1 MGMSLLCGE
10 LAYFPAQQN
19 GKVNGASYVLDVI
32 HHAATFIYVPL
43 LVALLFTGGEYHHH
57 CAESTAICCMHI
69 AY

>member
-1 MGMSLLCGE
+1 MCLFCGE

-19 GKVNGASYVLDVI
+19 SEAHAASDVLAVI

-43 LVALLFTGGEYHHH
+43 LVASLFIGGEYHHH
-57 CAESTAICCMHI
+57 CAEWAAICCMHI